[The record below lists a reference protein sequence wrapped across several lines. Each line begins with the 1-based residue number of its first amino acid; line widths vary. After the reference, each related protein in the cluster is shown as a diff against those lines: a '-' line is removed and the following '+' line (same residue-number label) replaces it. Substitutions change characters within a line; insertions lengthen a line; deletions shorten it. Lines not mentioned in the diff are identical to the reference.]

1 VSDDTPD
8 RLYGGRSGGSR
19 DLKEVIIKID
29 KIRDQALDEGAE
41 AF

>member
-1 VSDDTPD
+1 VSDDTSD

-19 DLKEVIIKID
+19 DREKVSIKID
-29 KIRDQALDEGAE
+29 KIRDQALVEGAE